1 MKIQQSSEAFAP
13 ARLATCPAQ
22 QRLPQGL
29 LQRLAKHLE
38 AVGCGVRG
46 SRWITLTLEFG
57 LLTNLGVCA
66 NQSLSY
72 FSERLRIRGSTP
84 NLLQLFMQLQPGQKY
99 FFLLTPLLPPRWLQ
113 RYTIIWLLASTTEL
127 HFYCMIYRPVMR
139 RPFSNKG
146 FFQMNLHQF
155 HRSYSSLQFFCLPFA
170 MAVKQL

>member
-66 NQSLSY
+66 NQSLRY

-99 FFLLTPLLPPRWLQ
+99 FFLLTPLLPPR
-113 RYTIIWLLASTTEL
+113 
-127 HFYCMIYRPVMR
+127 
-139 RPFSNKG
+139 
-146 FFQMNLHQF
+146 
-155 HRSYSSLQFFCLPFA
+155 
-170 MAVKQL
+170 